1 MKPRLHVYLDDEL
14 SDRLDALARRPGSS
28 KSAIV
33 ADALRHYLARG
44 AAAEI
49 DAVLKARL
57 DRIGRQ
63 LARLE
68 RDQQVVLESLALFIR
83 YQLTVTAPLPDADH
97 MAARAL
103 GQGRFNSFVEQVG
116 RRLAGGKSLTRD
128 VLGRISTAGIVEPDG
143 PFQEIRE

>member
-1 MKPRLHVYLDDEL
+1 
-14 SDRLDALARRPGSS
+14 
-28 KSAIV
+28 
-33 ADALRHYLARG
+33 
-44 AAAEI
+44 
-49 DAVLKARL
+49 
-57 DRIGRQ
+57 
-63 LARLE
+63 
-68 RDQQVVLESLALFIR
+68 
-83 YQLTVTAPLPDADH
+83 